1 MLCRLS
7 TSESFAERARKE
19 IVVFKSLTVSLALA
33 LSFCTVSQ
41 ADTQSEDIIISTG
54 SEWESATLTQ
64 RSSTVEEISCKG
76 HTAKITIQKRYDFDG
91 DNEFLDYD
99 IAFLLDGTPIDIDPE
114 VSPSSYYHISVFGIC
129 RSNGFGIELSGH
141 HDATSAGGE
150 TIFEHWV
157 PFDVD
162 TEETGTAE

>member
-1 MLCRLS
+1 M
-7 TSESFAERARKE
+7 
-19 IVVFKSLTVSLALA
+19 FKSLTVSLALA

-54 SEWESATLTQ
+54 SDWESATLTQ

-114 VSPSSYYHISVFGIC
+114 VSPNSYYHISVFGIC
-129 RSNGFGIELSGH
+129 RCNGFGIELSGH